1 MSWRAQGLRTW
12 LLQRL
17 SAVYML
23 LFGISL
29 GIYLWQ
35 HRPLTYTWWS
45 DLFTRPA
52 VVVASLLF
60 FAALLYHA
68 WVGVRDIMVDY
79 IHDTVIRFTLWILV
93 TLFLVAMGSWVSLIL
108 LSMVEI

>member
-23 LFGISL
+23 LFAVSF
-29 GIYLWQ
+29 GIYLLQ
-35 HRPLTYTWWS
+35 HRPIDYTWWS

-93 TLFLVAMGSWVSLIL
+93 TLFLIAMGSWVSLIL